1 MRRIISILVCCLV
14 LAGVH
19 AQEVTREYNNVS
31 LSEAL
36 RQLNEVT
43 EDYTISFL
51 YNELEDFRITTS
63 VHRKTVPDAIRQMI
77 GFYPVRMSI
86 DNTEITVECP
96 QRTANRYKGAIIDE
110 QGQPVA
116 YANIALLSAQDSALI
131 TGGVSN
137 ESGYFAIP
145 CEQHPVLA
153 RISYIGYKTIYK
165 ICRKPE
171 VGTIR
176 LQVDN
181 ISLKT
186 VKVTGNAIQN
196 TSSGYKV
203 NIKAL
208 QYAKDRMLTDV
219 LPFLP
224 GISIDDDK
232 ITILGNSMTAYYID
246 GNRMTDPAVLKS
258 LPSDR
263 IESIEVDYMAGADES
278 SSAVGGIIRITTR
291 REINGGFSGDIKGAI
306 TLQPKNGISDK
317 TISNTLS
324 ASIGKLYLFN
334 SINWEH
340 NTPVVHEEE
349 TYRAN
354 NNDESSYTT
363 DRSGKWKRSYL
374 NEYLGLSYE
383 ISNTQQLKGSVWYS
397 YADQDISDNA
407 MTQQGREMHTSM
419 RENPIRRHTIQGA
432 ADYVWKPKPG
442 QQFDLMIDYL
452 YRNQHDHQHT
462 VIDCLQPTNTSQVQR
477 TGMLRVQPKW
487 QQPLSKS
494 LMLAAGL
501 DYQHTHYDNDLNQQ
515 TKMTSHAP
523 AAFARLQGRSNA
535 IQYEVGLRV
544 QHTNMQ
550 VDVADVKNEHN
561 DFGIYPTVNLMWM
574 MNAKRQHMLNLMYK
588 YSMEDL
594 PYSVISTYRYYSS
607 PYSYETGN
615 PELKSPKGHQLM
627 LMAKLWGKWTLMGG
641 LMRANDEIYFVRE
654 QSPESSS
661 VTQTKPYN
669 CAYVEGLMLGM
680 EYLLRVGNVWTSKP
694 RIQLRKMSGEV
705 LGAHYSNSASLT
717 FDWNNDFRITPTFSG
732 GLTFH
737 YEPTAYYLDHTLER
751 VYSLKLNMTKSLC
764 HDRLLI
770 GLHAMPIV
778 KNRRS
783 ITENSSV
790 RMTYHN
796 LTEEQ
801 YLKLSVTW
809 RFKGGK
815 HLKEQS
821 TANSLQNYKQFE
833 KEQ

>member
-1 MRRIISILVCCLV
+1 MRRIISMLVCCLV

-334 SINWEH
+334 SISWEH

-363 DRSGKWKRSYL
+363 DRNGKWKRSYL

-607 PYSYETGN
+607 PYSYETG
-615 PELKSPKGHQLM
+615 KS
-627 LMAKLWGKWTLMGG
+627 
-641 LMRANDEIYFVRE
+641 
-654 QSPESSS
+654 
-661 VTQTKPYN
+661 
-669 CAYVEGLMLGM
+669 
-680 EYLLRVGNVWTSKP
+680 
-694 RIQLRKMSGEV
+694 
-705 LGAHYSNSASLT
+705 
-717 FDWNNDFRITPTFSG
+717 
-732 GLTFH
+732 
-737 YEPTAYYLDHTLER
+737 
-751 VYSLKLNMTKSLC
+751 
-764 HDRLLI
+764 
-770 GLHAMPIV
+770 
-778 KNRRS
+778 
-783 ITENSSV
+783 
-790 RMTYHN
+790 
-796 LTEEQ
+796 
-801 YLKLSVTW
+801 
-809 RFKGGK
+809 
-815 HLKEQS
+815 
-821 TANSLQNYKQFE
+821 
-833 KEQ
+833 

>member
-1 MRRIISILVCCLV
+1 MRRILSMLVCCLV

-86 DNTEITVECP
+86 DNTEIIVECP

-334 SINWEH
+334 SISWEH

-363 DRSGKWKRSYL
+363 DRNGKWKRSYL

-383 ISNTQQLKGSVWYS
+383 ISYTQQLKGSVWYS
-397 YADQDISDNA
+397 YADQDILDNA

>member
-1 MRRIISILVCCLV
+1 MRRIISMLVCCLV

-334 SINWEH
+334 SISWEH

-363 DRSGKWKRSYL
+363 DRNGKWKRSYL

-523 AAFARLQGRSNA
+523 AAFARLQGHSNA

>member
-1 MRRIISILVCCLV
+1 MLVCCLV

-334 SINWEH
+334 SISWEH

-363 DRSGKWKRSYL
+363 DRNGKWKRSYL

-419 RENPIRRHTIQGA
+419 RENPVRRHTIQGV

>member
-1 MRRIISILVCCLV
+1 MRRIISMLVCCLV

-334 SINWEH
+334 SISWEH

-363 DRSGKWKRSYL
+363 DRNGKWKRSYL

-419 RENPIRRHTIQGA
+419 RENPVRRHTIQGV

>member
-1 MRRIISILVCCLV
+1 MRRIISMLVCCLV

-334 SINWEH
+334 SISWEH

-363 DRSGKWKRSYL
+363 DRNGKWKRSYL

-419 RENPIRRHTIQGA
+419 RENPIRRHTIQGV

>member
-1 MRRIISILVCCLV
+1 MRRIISMLVCCLV

-86 DNTEITVECP
+86 DNTEIIVECP

-334 SINWEH
+334 SISWEH

-363 DRSGKWKRSYL
+363 DRNGKWKRSYL

-383 ISNTQQLKGSVWYS
+383 ISYTQQLKGSVWYS
-397 YADQDISDNA
+397 YADQDILDNA

>member
-1 MRRIISILVCCLV
+1 MRRIISMLVCCLV

-334 SINWEH
+334 SISWEH

-363 DRSGKWKRSYL
+363 DRNGKWKRSYL

-432 ADYVWKPKPG
+432 ADYVWKPKTG

>member
-1 MRRIISILVCCLV
+1 MRRILSMLVCCLV

-334 SINWEH
+334 SISWEH

-363 DRSGKWKRSYL
+363 DRNGKWKRSYL

-523 AAFARLQGRSNA
+523 AAFARLQGHSNA